1 MTGVLAALLVAAS
14 GLAVG
19 SFLNV
24 CIYRLPRNE
33 SLAWPASHCTS
44 CNRALS
50 WYENIPVVSWTVL
63 RGRCRTCGS
72 PISIQYP
79 LVEAATGA
87 LFLAGYY
94 AFGVTPLLAV
104 RLLFACAMIVLF
116 AIDLE
121 HQILPNEITLPGIAI
136 GFVLSFFVPPGST
149 SSPIPPGWTSSLFAL
164 LIGGLFPFLIA
175 EAYFRVRGRQGMGM
189 GDFKMLAMV
198 GAFLGWPLIWLTL
211 ILACV
216 LGIVIGGG
224 ALLASKR
231 GLATRIPF
239 GTFIAVAALVCAYE
253 EGPALRVYER
263 LLRAYLTWAGL
274 AS

>member
-1 MTGVLAALLVAAS
+1 MNGVIAPLFVFAFGLV
-14 GLAVG
+14 VG

-24 CIYRLPRNE
+24 CIYRLPRDE
-33 SLAWPASHCTS
+33 SVAWPGSHCTS

-50 WYENIPVVSWTVL
+50 WYENLPVLSWAVL

-79 LVEAATGA
+79 LVEAVTGA
-87 LFLAGYY
+87 LFLAAYFS
-94 AFGVTPLLAV
+94 FGLTPLLFV

-121 HQILPNEITLPGIAI
+121 HQILPNEITLPGIVI
-136 GFVLSFFVPPGST
+136 GFVLSFVL
-149 SSPIPPGWTSSLFAL
+149 PPGWKNSLVGL
-164 LIGGLFPFLIA
+164 LVGGLFPFLIA
-175 EAYFRVRGRQGMGM
+175 EAYARIRGREGMGM

-198 GAFLGWPLIWLTL
+198 GAFLGWPLVWLTL

-224 ALLASKR
+224 ALLVSRR

-239 GTFIAVAALVCAYE
+239 GTFIAVAALISAYA
-253 EGPALRVYER
+253 EGPVLRVYDQAI
-263 LLRAYLTWAGL
+263 RAYLIWAGL

>member
-1 MTGVLAALLVAAS
+1 MSGVIAPLFALGFGLV
-14 GLAVG
+14 LG

-24 CIYRLPRNE
+24 VIYRLPRKE
-33 SLAWPASHCTS
+33 SVAWPGSHCTS

-72 PISIQYP
+72 RISMQYP
-79 LVEAATGA
+79 IVEAVTGA

-94 AFGVTPLLAV
+94 AFGLTPLLLV
-104 RLLFACAMIVLF
+104 RLLFGCAMIVLF

-121 HQILPNEITLPGIAI
+121 HQILPNEITLPGIAV
-136 GFVLSFFVPPGST
+136 GFVASIFL
-149 SSPIPPGWTSSLFAL
+149 PPGWTSSLIGL
-164 LIGGLFPFLIA
+164 LVGGLFPFLIA
-175 EAYFRVRGRQGMGM
+175 ELYARVRGREGMGM

-198 GAFLGWPLIWLTL
+198 GAFLGWPIVWLTL
-211 ILACV
+211 ILSCV

-224 ALLASKR
+224 ALMISKR

-239 GTFIAVAALVCAYE
+239 GTFIAVAALICAFA
-253 EGPALRVYER
+253 EGPVLRLYEQA
-263 LLRAYLTWAGL
+263 LRAYLTWAGL